1 MLTDGNHKPGS
12 VKMGYYALRFLFT
25 NIYHKEWAKEYLPT
39 PKVAKTLP
47 LVLSKDEVADVLG
60 VIDNFKHRT
69 IIMLIYSTGARVS
82 ESVNIKLTDIDSRRM
97 QVNIQEGKGLKQRKV
112 PLSPVLLSVLR
123 KYYRRY
129 KPQHYLFEGAGGKGT
144 HLSVSAI
151 RKICRKARYSTPEIK
166 KCYTPHTFRHSF
178 LAPP

>member
-12 VKMGYYALRFLFT
+12 VKMGYFALRFLFV

-60 VIDNFKHRT
+60 SIDNFKHRT

-97 QVNIQEGKGLKQRKV
+97 QVNIQEGKGLKQRQV

-123 KYYRRY
+123 DYYKEY
-129 KPQHYLFEGAGGKGT
+129 KPGHYLFEGAGGKGT
-144 HLSVSAI
+144 HLGVSAV
-151 RKICRKARYSTPEIK
+151 REICKQ
-166 KCYTPHTFRHSF
+166 
-178 LAPP
+178 